1 VVGVIT
7 IDGRVYVL
15 ASSASLQAI
24 LDNAHGAGHEGTEKT
39 LHRVRADFHILGAQ
53 ALVCEFVRACAICQR
68 NKSDHLHPAV
78 LLQPLEV
85 PSSIWL
91 DIVLDFIEGFPRVNG
106 KTVILMLVDRFSK
119 YAHFVPLGHPY
130 TATTVAR
137 AFFNNIVRLHGM
149 PTSVVSDRDPVFTCH
164 FWKELFK
171 LSGVQL
177 RFSSA
182 FHLQSDGQLEATNRI
197 ITMYLR
203 CLAGDR
209 PRQWLQWLSWAEY
222 CYNTAY

>member
-1 VVGVIT
+1 
-7 IDGRVYVL
+7 
-15 ASSASLQAI
+15 
-24 LDNAHGAGHEGTEKT
+24 
-39 LHRVRADFHILGAQ
+39 
-53 ALVCEFVRACAICQR
+53 VRACAVCQR

-85 PSSIWL
+85 PSSIWS
-91 DIVLDFIEGFPRVNG
+91 DIVLNFIEGFPRVNG
-106 KTVILMLVDRFSK
+106 KTVILMVVDRFSK

-149 PTSVVSDRDPVFTCH
+149 PTSVVSDRDPVFTAH

-203 CLAGDR
+203 CLASDR

-222 CYNTAY
+222 CYNTAYQSSLHTSPF